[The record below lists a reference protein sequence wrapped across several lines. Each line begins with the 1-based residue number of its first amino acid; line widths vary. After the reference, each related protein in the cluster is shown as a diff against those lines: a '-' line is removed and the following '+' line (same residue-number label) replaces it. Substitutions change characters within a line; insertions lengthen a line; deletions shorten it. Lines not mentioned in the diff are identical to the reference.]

1 MRSSFLPPA
10 LLFCGLVHGQ
20 VLLDGDLRFVG
31 PDGTRHIHGLAG
43 PVDETAAVPV
53 SVVASGTVHWAEASL
68 ENGSL
73 RLVLDPVLADIG
85 DGLLIRFLSP
95 IANDG
100 PMTIT
105 AVGTVGIALLRTD
118 GSPLPA
124 NALRPGAVAEVLYDN
139 GNWVLLNPAT
149 RTCPPGTIATAGP
162 TCMDIDFVPGMRF
175 YQAIDHCA
183 ARGGKLCTWDE
194 YAVGCALREAELNG
208 LFVEWEWIDDSSNH
222 THTANQ
228 AGRFT
233 CQSQRSANVI
243 VTMTGN
249 TRCCYRTR

>member
-1 MRSSFLPPA
+1 MAPA
-10 LLFCGLVHGQ
+10 LVLCGLVHGQ
-20 VLLDGDLRFVG
+20 VRLDEDIRFVG
-31 PDGTRHIHGLAG
+31 PDGSRRIEGLTTPLDG
-43 PVDETAAVPV
+43 TAAVPV
-53 SVVASGTVHWAEASL
+53 SVVASGMVHWAEASL
-68 ENGSL
+68 EAGSI
-73 RLVLDPVLADIG
+73 RIVLDPILTTVD
-85 DGLLIRFLSP
+85 DGLLVRFLSP
-95 IANDG
+95 IANEG

-105 AVGTVGIALLRTD
+105 AVGTVDIPLLRTD

-124 NALRPGAVAEVLYDN
+124 NALRPGSVAEVLFDN
-139 GNWVLLNPAT
+139 DNWILMNPAT
-149 RTCPPGTIATAGP
+149 RTCPPGTVPTAGP
-162 TCMDIDFVPGMRF
+162 TCMDVAATPGLLF
-175 YQAIDHCA
+175 YEAIDHCA

-194 YAVGCALREAELNG
+194 YAVGCALRQAELTG
-208 LFVEWEWIDDSSNH
+208 LFVEWEWIDDTSNH